1 MNSVLMKLY
10 YCFKSMSGVLNNARA
25 KNKGWLCMCEQNSQK
40 NLIYIRGMHQVN
52 YKRMQIRPLAILSF
66 SSLSLLLSLSHH
78 PSSAP
83 STWKEQCGIWG
94 DILCSLSLLLCLI
107 KPQLSFYPM
116 LHNEIYCRS
125 VEIVDMCC
133 GLLAS
138 AFEGLILGG
147 ESYIS
152 VLYKIKGL
160 LATTFVEANCKNVEA
175 C

>member
-1 MNSVLMKLY
+1 
-10 YCFKSMSGVLNNARA
+10 
-25 KNKGWLCMCEQNSQK
+25 
-40 NLIYIRGMHQVN
+40 
-52 YKRMQIRPLAILSF
+52 
-66 SSLSLLLSLSHH
+66 
-78 PSSAP
+78 
-83 STWKEQCGIWG
+83 
-94 DILCSLSLLLCLI
+94 
-107 KPQLSFYPM
+107 
-116 LHNEIYCRS
+116 
-125 VEIVDMCC
+125 MCC